1 MIVTEDQIQLQI
13 QKQECLLELNTP
25 IRTDQKDG
33 PKRDLLPNILIFI
46 YSRSIQ
52 SGTVRVQSVSQTKN
66 RVRLSKLEAIK

>member
-13 QKQECLLELNTP
+13 QKQECLLELSIP
-25 IRTDQKDG
+25 IRTKMDQ
-33 PKRDLLPNILIFI
+33 KRDLLPNILIFI

>member
-13 QKQECLLELNTP
+13 QKQECLLELNIP
-25 IRTDQKDG
+25 IRTNRWTK
-33 PKRDLLPNILIFI
+33 KRLTAKYIDLYLF
-46 YSRSIQ
+46 SVHEQ

>member
-13 QKQECLLELNTP
+13 QKQECLLELNIP
-25 IRTDQKDG
+25 IRTKMDQ
-33 PKRDLLPNILIFI
+33 KRDLLPNILIFI